1 MKVSKDAVKR
11 MVGMSSSK
19 VDAVRLSPD
28 ELPTDHKQKLKK
40 INQLIDKRMRSKKD
54 ITIVIVE

>member
-1 MKVSKDAVKR
+1 MNVSKDAVKR

-28 ELPTDHKQKLKK
+28 ELPTNHKQKLKE

>member
-1 MKVSKDAVKR
+1 MNVSKDAVKR

-28 ELPTDHKQKLKK
+28 ELPTDHKQKLKE